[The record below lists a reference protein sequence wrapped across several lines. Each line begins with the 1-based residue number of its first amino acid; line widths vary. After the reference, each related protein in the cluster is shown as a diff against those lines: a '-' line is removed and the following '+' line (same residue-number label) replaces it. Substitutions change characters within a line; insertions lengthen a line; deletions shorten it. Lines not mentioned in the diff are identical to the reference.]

1 MPHNAHHLIR
11 AGWYHDVENLDDCL
25 SVNCNWANASNLLW
39 CGPRLVDEANA
50 APGEVSTSHFLRR
63 VAARAASTTS
73 PRALAAAAAASL
85 ESCWAELPPADAS
98 VAPRPRPTSRDHES

>member
-1 MPHNAHHLIR
+1 M
-11 AGWYHDVENLDDCL
+11 ENLNDCL

-63 VAARAASTTS
+63 VAARAASTQS
-73 PRALAAAAAASL
+73 PRDLAAAAAYAARL
-85 ESCWAELPPADAS
+85 DAGLPRRGG
-98 VAPRPRPTSRDHES
+98 PRRD